1 MYNLLAVFNGLLI
14 CIMILLNGTLAEQI
28 GLYYALLI
36 INSLSFLIIL
46 IITLIKKIPLKDA
59 LSLPKYF
66 YFAGLLGLVNITL
79 NNISFIKLGATLTV
93 GLVLY
98 GQLLSSLIVDF
109 GGFFGMKKQIF
120 HPKKLI
126 GITIMSLGILVM
138 ILF

>member
-1 MYNLLAVFNGLLI
+1 MYNLLALFNGLLI

-36 INSLSFLIIL
+36 INSLSFFIVL
-46 IITLIKKIPLKDA
+46 IITLAKKISLKEI
-59 LSLPKYF
+59 LTLPKYL
-66 YFAGLLGLVNITL
+66 YFAGVFGLVNITL
-79 NNISFIKLGATLTV
+79 NNVSFINLGATLTV

-98 GQLLSSLIVDF
+98 GQFLSSLIVDF
-109 GGFFGMKKQIF
+109 GGFFGMKKQSF